1 MTPTPKYE
9 LTDETRE
16 VAGRTL
22 RRIRARSNFG
32 AVSAGD
38 VGGWIESEGN
48 LAQTGAAWV
57 YGDARVSG
65 AAWVSGDAR
74 VSGAAHVYGAA
85 QVSGA
90 ARVCGDAWVSGAARV
105 SGAAWVYGDARV
117 CGDAHLL
124 CIGPIGSRHAILT
137 VTRDKGL
144 GLRFTTGCFSG
155 SGAEFAAAVAET
167 HEEGSTARI
176 EYDAA
181 IAMVDAWT
189 QAHEHP
195 AQIATEAA

>member
-22 RRIRARSNFG
+22 RRIRARSSFCDV
-32 AVSAGD
+32 AAGD
-38 VGGWIESEGN
+38 LGGWVETEEN
-48 LAQTGAAWV
+48 LSQA
-57 YGDARVSG
+57 G
-65 AAWVSGDAR
+65 AAWVSGDA
-74 VSGAAHVYGAA
+74 
-85 QVSGA
+85 QVS
-90 ARVCGDAWVSGAARV
+90 GDAWV
-105 SGAAWVYGDARV
+105 Y
-117 CGDAHLL
+117 GDAHLL

-189 QAHEHP
+189 RANGHDQAPPEPTP
-195 AQIATEAA
+195 AEPAEVQA